1 MRLLIRLR
9 CTEDGPYEMQYHY
22 HLQGFIY
29 KLLEGSKY
37 HYVHD
42 KDGYKFF
49 CFSNVF
55 PAYDLKAGDV
65 RTLIISSPD
74 NEFISYLHEVLNKPW
89 NLDVKIGSMKFKI
102 DDVDKLDIKLPSN
115 SPFTLITG
123 TPITIR
129 IPRQKY
135 KPYGVEPKGNYEY
148 VYWRSDHP
156 IDLFVSQIEN
166 NLTKKYTEYFGLD
179 NENNAAVCNEGGT
192 EIPRLFLFQKFK
204 FKKQISTRVLMKG
217 FDQVVIGTVWEFG
230 FHVDTNRDMIQFA
243 LDAGLGERNSM
254 GFGFMNLIIN

>member
-1 MRLLIRLR
+1 MRLLVRLR

-29 KLLEGSKY
+29 RLLEGSKY

-42 KDGYKFF
+42 KEGYKFF

-74 NEFISYLHEVLNKPW
+74 SEFIEYLKGVLNKPW
-89 NLDVKIGSMKFKI
+89 NVDVKVGSMKFKI
-102 DDVDKLDIKLPSN
+102 DGVDKLDVRLPAN

-129 IPRQKY
+129 IPREKY
-135 KPYGVEPKGNYEY
+135 KTYGAEPKGSYEY
-148 VYWRSDHP
+148 VYWRSDQP

-166 NLTKKYTEYFGLD
+166 NLTKKYAEYFRLG
-179 NENNAAVCNEGGT
+179 NGNNVTERSER

-217 FDQVVIGTVWEFG
+217 FDQVVIGTVWEFE
-230 FHVDTNRDMIQFA
+230 FNVDANRDMIQFA

-254 GFGFMNLIIN
+254 GFGFMNLK